1 MQSLKVALVR
11 TSYIWNN
18 AKIKNSSFLYFNCLN
33 PKARQPRIL
42 SQDKFCPTS
51 QVEPPEFLIQ
61 APSPRTHHKEH
72 EPITGNVSKNFEM
85 NLELAILL
93 QTGQRYRSISNSS
106 SHFAFFFLRLNL
118 SWSWCCAMK
127 LIYTGL
133 NIEQLLNF
141 SLLHNDYVIWI
152 NNVPRMQSREES
164 LQQKNHF
171 WSQMFSRYFV
181 NQNGLGWAHSSRS
194 ETPATI

>member
-1 MQSLKVALVR
+1 M
-11 TSYIWNN
+11 
-18 AKIKNSSFLYFNCLN
+18 
-33 PKARQPRIL
+33 
-42 SQDKFCPTS
+42 
-51 QVEPPEFLIQ
+51 
-61 APSPRTHHKEH
+61 
-72 EPITGNVSKNFEM
+72 TGNVSKNFEM

-152 NNVPRMQSREES
+152 NNVPRMQSRGISATKKSLLES
-164 LQQKNHF
+164 NVLQVLCEPKRSGLSPQLKVRDPCHNLIVALYP
-171 WSQMFSRYFV
+171 WRMVVLSPYPEMKFSIKY
-181 NQNGLGWAHSSRS
+181 RS
-194 ETPATI
+194 ELTAVVRCLHFYRKTLHSFIYERSAPAYGEQWSFSHKESANQDLS